1 MFITDLSIRRPTVS
15 WVMSLILII
24 FGLFVFWKLPVR
36 ELPNGIQPP
45 VVQVQ
50 VDYKSAAASI
60 VDQEVTQVLEDVIGG
75 AEGIKNIDSKS
86 ENGRSTINVEFDTS
100 IDLDNAANDIRER
113 VARVVDNL
121 PSESDPPQILKRAAG
136 FTTTMWLS
144 LSSST
149 WSDLEL
155 GDYAERFLVDQFSS
169 VKNVGRIRVGGLRE
183 LSIRVWVDPIKL
195 AANDLTIKEVESAMR
210 GENISLPAGTLEADN
225 IDLTLNLD
233 KSYNDINSIKQL
245 PIKKKN
251 NKVIL
256 LSDVANV
263 EFGPVSEKTLFK
275 AQTKDQINLKTV
287 GIGIYAR
294 SGASTVELSNEIK
307 KKIIEVKKSL
317 PEELDLR
324 VSFNRANYVEA
335 AIEEVYKTLFIAF
348 ILVVLIIYLFLGN
361 LKAVIV
367 PAIALPVSLIASFLG
382 LYIFGLSINI
392 FVLLSFILAIGII
405 TDDSVIMTDAIYRRI
420 ENGENS
426 LVAAYKGSKQI
437 SFAIIA
443 TTLILVAVFLP
454 LIFIK
459 GISGTLFRE
468 TAIALSFSI
477 VVSSFVALTLSPM
490 LASKFL
496 NKKTSKKFIIRKF
509 ENIFSNF
516 ANFYKETLGTVIY
529 KTRTVGIFIIFIII
543 ASILLFN
550 FSKKELLPMEDRGAY
565 LIIGATDEG
574 SSFEYTQEQAQK
586 VEARLLPLLQAEDS
600 PYSRFIMRV
609 PGFGSSANSYNS
621 FIIIALLDDW
631 KNRKKGQQI
640 VLREAIGKIVTL
652 PQALAFPISPQSI
665 RVSSYNKPV
674 QMVIYGSTYEELE
687 EIQKKIIR
695 KLRSNK
701 NLSRIDSDY
710 NRNKP
715 EVKLIIN
722 KNKAKD
728 LGVSTKAIG
737 ETLET
742 LYGGKKITT
751 FNKLGKEYPIIV
763 QQYLSDRRNKEGVSK
778 IFVRSETNSKLI
790 SLANLVSFKEEGSA
804 KQLARYNR
812 QRAVTISANINEGYT
827 LTEAIKFFEE
837 VMSSEAPKNQITWKG
852 KSEEIKETSN
862 ELFIIFALALLTAY
876 LVMAATFNS
885 FIHPFII
892 VLTVPLAIFGG
903 LVFILFLNS
912 SVNIFS
918 QIALI
923 ILIGISTK
931 NSILIVDFANQIRTT
946 GKNIDT
952 AVKEACA
959 VRFRPIIM
967 TSLSTMI
974 AMMPLVIGN
983 IGPGAGEGSRLA
995 VGSTILGGMIIS
1007 TFFTLYV
1014 TPSMYLALA
1023 KNTKRID
1030 VIDIELKK
1038 NYLKNNIF
1046 IFI

>member
-1 MFITDLSIRRPTVS
+1 MFITELSIRRPVVS
-15 WVMSLILII
+15 WVMSLILIV

-36 ELPNGIQPP
+36 ELPSGIQPP

-50 VDYKSAAASI
+50 VNYNSAAAPI
-60 VDQEVTQVLEDVIGG
+60 VNQEVTQVLEDVIGG

-86 ENGRSTINVEFDTS
+86 ENGRSTINIEFDTS
-100 IDLDNAANDIRER
+100 IELDNAANDVRER

-121 PSESDPPQILKRAAG
+121 PSEADPPQILKRAAG
-136 FTTTMWLS
+136 FTTTMWLA

-155 GDYAERFLVDQFSS
+155 GDYAERYLVDTFSS
-169 VKNVGRIRVGGLRE
+169 VKNVGRILVGGLRE
-183 LSIRVWVDPIKL
+183 LSIRVWIDPIKL
-195 AANDLTIKEVESAMR
+195 AANDLTIQEVEQALR
-210 GENISLPAGTLEADN
+210 GENIRLPAGTLEADN

-233 KSYNDINSIKQL
+233 KSYNSIETIEQL
-245 PIKKKN
+245 PIKKN
-251 NKVIL
+251 NKQIVT
-256 LSDVANV
+256 LSDVAKI

-275 AQTKDQINLKTV
+275 AQRKDQLNLKTV

-294 SGASTVELSNEIK
+294 SGASTVELSKEIK
-307 KKIIEVKKSL
+307 KKIFEVNKTL
-317 PEELDLR
+317 PDGLKLEIA
-324 VSFNRANYVEA
+324 FNRATYVGA
-335 AIEEVYKTLFIAF
+335 AINEVYKTLVIAF
-348 ILVVLIIYLFLGN
+348 ILVVIIIYLFLGN

-382 LYIFGLSINI
+382 IYLFGLSINI

-420 ENGENS
+420 ENGETP
-426 LVAAYKGSKQI
+426 LVASYKGSKQI
-437 SFAIIA
+437 TFAIIA
-443 TTLILVAVFLP
+443 TTLILIAVFLP
-454 LIFIK
+454 LIFIE
-459 GISGTLFRE
+459 GISGTLFKE

-496 NKKTSKKFIIRKF
+496 TKKTDKNFIINRFEKF
-509 ENIFSNF
+509 FLSFSK
-516 ANFYKETLGTVIY
+516 FYEETLTVLMK
-529 KTRTVGIFIIFIII
+529 KTKSITIFIILIIVG
-543 ASILLFN
+543 SILLFD

-565 LIIGATDEG
+565 LVIGFTDEG
-574 SSFEYTQEQAQK
+574 SSFEYTQEKAQVIEK
-586 VEARLLPLLQAEDS
+586 RLIPLLQEENS

-609 PGFGSSANSYNS
+609 PGFGSSANSFNS
-621 FIIIALLDDW
+621 FIIIALLDNWD
-631 KNRKKGQQI
+631 NRKKNSQT
-640 VLREAIGKIVTL
+640 VMREAIGKIVTV
-652 PQALAFPISPQSI
+652 PQAVAFPISPQSI

-687 EIQKKIIR
+687 KIQSQVIR
-695 KLRSNK
+695 TLRKNG
-701 NLSRIDSDY
+701 NLSRIESDY
-710 NRNKP
+710 SRNKP
-715 EVKLIIN
+715 EVKLLIN

-728 LGVSTKAIG
+728 LGVSTEKIG
-737 ETLET
+737 RTLET
-742 LYGGKKITT
+742 LYGGKRVTT
-751 FNKLGKEYPIIV
+751 FNKLGKEYPIIL
-763 QQYLSDRRNKEGVSK
+763 QQYLADRRNKEGISK
-778 IFVRSETNSKLI
+778 IFVRSDTTGKLI
-790 SLANLVSFKEEGSA
+790 SLVNLVDFKEVGAA
-804 KQLARYNR
+804 KELSRYNR
-812 QRAVTISANINEGYT
+812 QPAVTISANISENYS
-827 LTEAIKFFEE
+827 LSDAIKYLENTME
-837 VMSSEAPKNQITWKG
+837 KVAPQNQITWKG
-852 KSEEIKETSN
+852 KSEEVKETSN

-885 FIHPFII
+885 FVHPFII
-892 VLTVPLAIFGG
+892 ILTVPLAIFGG

-931 NSILIVDFANQIRTT
+931 NSILIVDYANQIRTR
-946 GKNIDT
+946 GKNIET
-952 AVKEACA
+952 AVKEACSI
-959 VRFRPIIM
+959 RFRPIIM

-1014 TPSMYLALA
+1014 TPTMYLALA

-1030 VIDIELKK
+1030 AVDIELKK
-1038 NYLKNNIF
+1038 ELR
-1046 IFI
+1046 

>member
-1 MFITDLSIRRPTVS
+1 MFITELSIKRPAVS

-50 VDYKSAAASI
+50 VNYNSAAASI
-60 VDQEVTQVLEDVIGG
+60 IDQEVTQVLEDVIGG

-86 ENGRSTINVEFDTS
+86 ENGRSTINIEFDTS

-113 VARVVDNL
+113 VSRVVDNL

-144 LSSST
+144 LSSKT

-155 GDYAERFLVDQFSS
+155 GDYAERFLIDQFSS
-169 VKNVGRIRVGGLRE
+169 VKNVGRILVGGLRE
-183 LSIRVWVDPIKL
+183 LSIRVWIDPIKL
-195 AANDLTIKEVESAMR
+195 AANDLTIQEVENALR
-210 GENISLPAGTLEADN
+210 GENIRLPAGTLEAEN

-233 KSYNDINSIKQL
+233 KSYNNIDAIKQL
-245 PIKKKN
+245 PIKKSSK
-251 NKVIL
+251 KIIL
-256 LSDVANV
+256 LSDVANI

-275 AQTKDQINLKTV
+275 AQTSDQINLRTV
-287 GIGIYAR
+287 GIGIYAK
-294 SGASTVELSNEIK
+294 SGASTVELSKNIK
-307 KKIIEVKKSL
+307 KRIIEVKKSL
-317 PEELDLR
+317 PDGLDLR
-324 VSFNRANYVEA
+324 VSFNRATYVQA
-335 AIEEVYKTLFIAF
+335 AINEVYKTLIIAF
-348 ILVVLIIYLFLGN
+348 VLVVIIIYLFLGN

-420 ENGENS
+420 EDGETP

-443 TTLILVAVFLP
+443 TTLILIAVFLP
-454 LIFIK
+454 LIFIE

-477 VVSSFVALTLSPM
+477 IVSSFVALTLSPM

-496 NKKTSKKFIIRKF
+496 NKKNSKNNTIKKFEK
-509 ENIFSNF
+509 IFLSLSV
-516 ANFYKETLGTVIY
+516 AYKETLNVVVSKSKLI
-529 KTRTVGIFIIFIII
+529 GIFIIFIIFV
-543 ASILLFN
+543 SVFLFN
-550 FSKKELLPMEDRGAY
+550 FSKKELLPMEDRGVY
-565 LIIGATDEG
+565 LVIGFTDEG
-574 SSFEYTQEQAQK
+574 RSFEYTQEKAQE
-586 VEARLLPLLQAEDS
+586 VEKRLIPLLQSENS

-631 KNRKKGQQI
+631 KNRKKDSQT
-640 VLREAIGKIVTL
+640 VMREAIGKIVTL
-652 PQALAFPISPQSI
+652 PEAIAFPISPQSI
-665 RVSSYNKPV
+665 RVSNYNKPV
-674 QMVIYGSTYEELE
+674 QMVIYGNSYEELE
-687 EIQKKIIR
+687 EIQNNVIR

-701 NLSRIDSDY
+701 NLSRVESDY

-722 KNKAKD
+722 KNIAKD
-728 LGVSTKAIG
+728 LGVSTETIG
-737 ETLET
+737 KTLET

-751 FNKLGKEYPIIV
+751 FNQRGKEYPIIV
-763 QQYLSDRRNKEGVSK
+763 QQYISERRNKDGISK
-778 IFVRSETNSKLI
+778 IFVRSETSGKLI
-790 SLANLVSFKEEGSA
+790 SLANLVKFKEEGSA
-804 KQLARYNR
+804 KELSRYNR
-812 QRAVTISANINEGYT
+812 QSAVTISANISENYT
-827 LTEAIKFFEE
+827 LTEAISYLEN
-837 VMSSEAPKNQITWKG
+837 VMAETAPNNQITWKG
-852 KSEEIKETSN
+852 KSEEIKETSS
-862 ELFIIFALALLTAY
+862 ELFIIFILALLTAY

-892 VLTVPLAIFGG
+892 ILTVPLAIFGG
-903 LVFILFLNS
+903 LVFILFLNTS
-912 SVNIFS
+912 INIFS

-931 NSILIVDFANQIRTT
+931 NSILIVDYANQIRTT
-946 GKNIDT
+946 GKNIES
-952 AVKEACA
+952 AVKEACNI
-959 VRFRPIIM
+959 RFRPIMM

-974 AMMPLVIGN
+974 AMLPLVIGN

-995 VGSTILGGMIIS
+995 VGATILGGMIIS
-1007 TFFTLYV
+1007 TIFTLYV

-1030 VIDIELKK
+1030 VVDIELNKQLTKK
-1038 NYLKNNIF
+1038 
-1046 IFI
+1046 

>member
-1 MFITDLSIRRPTVS
+1 MFITELSIKRPAFS
-15 WVMSLILII
+15 WVMSLILIV

-50 VDYKSAAASI
+50 INYKSASASI
-60 VDQEVTQVLEDVIGG
+60 VDQEVTQVVEDVIGG

-113 VARVVDNL
+113 VARIVDNL

-155 GDYAERFLVDQFSS
+155 GDYADRYLVDQFSS
-169 VKNVGRIRVGGLRE
+169 IKNVGRILVGGLRE

-195 AANDLTIKEVESAMR
+195 AANDLTIKEVELAMR

-245 PIKKKN
+245 PIKKTG

-256 LSDVANV
+256 LSDVANI

-275 AQTKDQINLKTV
+275 SQTKDQVNLKTV

-294 SGASTVELSNEIK
+294 SGASTVELSDDIK
-307 KKIIEVKKSL
+307 KRIIEVKKTL
-317 PEELDLR
+317 PDGLDLR

-335 AIEEVYKTLFIAF
+335 AIEEVYKTLLIAF

-367 PAIALPVSLIASFLG
+367 PAVALPVSLIASFLG

-420 ENGENS
+420 ENGETP

-437 SFAIIA
+437 TFAIIA

-454 LIFIK
+454 LIFIE

-477 VVSSFVALTLSPM
+477 IVSSFVALTLSPM

-496 NKKTSKKFIIRKF
+496 TKRTSKKFLIKKF
-509 ENIFSNF
+509 ENIFLKFS
-516 ANFYKETLGTVIY
+516 NFYKETLEIAVY
-529 KTRTVGIFIIFIII
+529 KTKTISFFIILIVV
-543 ASILLFN
+543 SSVLLFS
-550 FSKKELLPMEDRGAY
+550 FSKKELLPQEDRGAY
-565 LIIGATDEG
+565 LIIGFTDEG

-586 VEARLLPLLQAEDS
+586 VEARLIPLLQAEDS

-640 VLREAIGKIVTL
+640 VIREAIGKIVTL
-652 PQALAFPISPQSI
+652 PQAIAFPISPQSI
-665 RVSSYNKPV
+665 RVSNYNKPV

-687 EIQKKIIR
+687 EIQSKVIR
-695 KLRSNK
+695 KLRSNR
-701 NLSRIDSDY
+701 NLSRIESDY

-715 EVKLIIN
+715 EVKLIIDQN
-722 KNKAKD
+722 KTKD
-728 LGVSTKAIG
+728 LGVSTRSIG

-742 LYGGKKITT
+742 LYGGKRITT

-763 QQYLSDRRNKEGVSK
+763 QQYLSDRRNKEGISK
-778 IFVRSETNSKLI
+778 IFVRSETNGKLI
-790 SLANLVSFKEEGSA
+790 SLANLVSFKEEGAA
-804 KQLARYNR
+804 KELSRYNR
-812 QRAVTISANINEGYT
+812 QRAITISANISENYT
-827 LTEAIKFFEE
+827 LTEAIKFLEE
-837 VMSSEAPKNQITWKG
+837 VMADIAPENQITWKG
-852 KSEEIKETSN
+852 ESEEIKETSN
-862 ELFIIFALALLTAY
+862 ELFIIFALALLTSY

-892 VLTVPLAIFGG
+892 FLTVPLAIFGG

-931 NSILIVDFANQIRTT
+931 NSILIVDYANQIRTT
-946 GKNIDT
+946 GKNIDI
-952 AVKEACA
+952 AVKEACS
-959 VRFRPIIM
+959 VRFRPIMM

-974 AMMPLVIGN
+974 AMLPLIIGN

-995 VGSTILGGMIIS
+995 IGSTILGGMIIS

-1030 VIDIELKK
+1030 TIDLELKRELSK
-1038 NYLKNNIF
+1038 K
-1046 IFI
+1046 

>member
-1 MFITDLSIRRPTVS
+1 MFITELSIRRPVVS
-15 WVMSLILII
+15 WVMSLILIV

-36 ELPNGIQPP
+36 ELPSGIQPP

-50 VDYKSAAASI
+50 VNYNSAAAPI
-60 VDQEVTQVLEDVIGG
+60 VNQEVTQVLEDVIGG

-86 ENGRSTINVEFDTS
+86 ENGRSTINIEFDTS
-100 IDLDNAANDIRER
+100 IELDNAANDVRER

-121 PSESDPPQILKRAAG
+121 PSEADPPQILKRAAG
-136 FTTTMWLS
+136 FTTTMWLA

-155 GDYAERFLVDQFSS
+155 GDYAERYLVDTFSS
-169 VKNVGRIRVGGLRE
+169 VKNVGRILVGGLRE
-183 LSIRVWVDPIKL
+183 LSIRVWIDPIKL
-195 AANDLTIKEVESAMR
+195 AANDLTIQEVEQALR
-210 GENISLPAGTLEADN
+210 GENIRLPAGTLEADN

-233 KSYNDINSIKQL
+233 KSYNSIETIEQL
-245 PIKKKN
+245 PIKKN
-251 NKVIL
+251 NKQIVT
-256 LSDVANV
+256 LSDVAKI

-275 AQTKDQINLKTV
+275 AQRKDQLNLKTV
-287 GIGIYAR
+287 GIGIYAK
-294 SGASTVELSNEIK
+294 SGASTVELSKEIK
-307 KKIIEVKKSL
+307 KKIFEVNKIL
-317 PEELDLR
+317 PEGLKLEIA
-324 VSFNRANYVEA
+324 FNRATYVGA
-335 AIEEVYKTLFIAF
+335 AINEVYKTLVIAF
-348 ILVVLIIYLFLGN
+348 ILVVIIIYLFLGN

-382 LYIFGLSINI
+382 IYLFGLSINI

-420 ENGENS
+420 ENGETP
-426 LVAAYKGSKQI
+426 LVASYKGSKQI
-437 SFAIIA
+437 TFAIIA
-443 TTLILVAVFLP
+443 TTLILIAVFLP
-454 LIFIK
+454 LIFIE
-459 GISGTLFRE
+459 GISGTLFKE

-496 NKKTSKKFIIRKF
+496 TKKTDKNFIINRFEKF
-509 ENIFSNF
+509 FLSFSK
-516 ANFYKETLGTVIY
+516 FYEETLTVLMK
-529 KTRTVGIFIIFIII
+529 KTKSITIFIILIIVG
-543 ASILLFN
+543 SILLFD

-565 LIIGATDEG
+565 LVIGFTDEG
-574 SSFEYTQEQAQK
+574 SSFEYTQEKAQVIEK
-586 VEARLLPLLQAEDS
+586 RLIPLLQEENS

-609 PGFGSSANSYNS
+609 PGFGSSANSFNS
-621 FIIIALLDDW
+621 FIIIALLDNWD
-631 KNRKKGQQI
+631 NRKKNSQT
-640 VLREAIGKIVTL
+640 VMREAIGKIVTV
-652 PQALAFPISPQSI
+652 PQAVAFPISPQSI

-687 EIQKKIIR
+687 KIQSQVIR
-695 KLRSNK
+695 TLRKNG
-701 NLSRIDSDY
+701 NLSRIESDY
-710 NRNKP
+710 SRNKP
-715 EVKLIIN
+715 EVKLLIN

-728 LGVSTKAIG
+728 LGVSTEKIG
-737 ETLET
+737 RTLET
-742 LYGGKKITT
+742 LYGGKRVTT
-751 FNKLGKEYPIIV
+751 FNKLGKEYPIIL
-763 QQYLSDRRNKEGVSK
+763 QQYLADRRNKEGISK
-778 IFVRSETNSKLI
+778 IFVRSDTTGKLI
-790 SLANLVSFKEEGSA
+790 SLVNLVDFKEVGAA
-804 KQLARYNR
+804 KELSRYNR
-812 QRAVTISANINEGYT
+812 QPAVTISANISENYS
-827 LTEAIKFFEE
+827 LSDAIKYLENTMEE
-837 VMSSEAPKNQITWKG
+837 VAPQNQITWKG
-852 KSEEIKETSN
+852 KSEEVKETSN

-885 FIHPFII
+885 FVHPFII
-892 VLTVPLAIFGG
+892 ILTVPLAIFGG

-931 NSILIVDFANQIRTT
+931 NSILIVDYANQIRTK
-946 GKNIDT
+946 GKNIET
-952 AVKEACA
+952 AVKEACSI
-959 VRFRPIIM
+959 RFRPIIM

-1014 TPSMYLALA
+1014 TPTMYLALA

-1030 VIDIELKK
+1030 AVDIELKK
-1038 NYLKNNIF
+1038 ELR
-1046 IFI
+1046 